1 MVESLMSSLLDKL
14 VDTHLLVRKF
24 CIRGLGN
31 ITSCDVTLVHKFST
45 TVLSAIMAGMDD
57 RDDRDD
63 DVTLEAM
70 NGLSKV
76 VRVVREEHMQP
87 ILINVALRIRPC
99 LEKVGVLCSFQCH
112 LTV

>member
-31 ITSCDVTLVHKFST
+31 ITSCDVKLVHKFST

-76 VRVVREEHMQP
+76 VQVVERSTCSQSSST
-87 ILINVALRIRPC
+87 LRCASDPVSRRSVFFAAFSVI
-99 LEKVGVLCSFQCH
+99 
-112 LTV
+112 